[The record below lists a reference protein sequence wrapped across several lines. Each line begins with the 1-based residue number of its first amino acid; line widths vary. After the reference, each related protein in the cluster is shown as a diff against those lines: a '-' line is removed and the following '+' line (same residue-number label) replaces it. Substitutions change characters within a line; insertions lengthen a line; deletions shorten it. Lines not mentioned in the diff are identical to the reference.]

1 MGKRLA
7 IQPSVGQHGAQS
19 IGVTLTPRLTAPHT
33 APSPSRQIVNSTH
46 PFHNKRTPRASTFPA
61 YTDTTSDL
69 TWLARVTT
77 GPTRPLVAP
86 ARREGD
92 QRGMLLRPVKGVDH
106 GQQDDA
112 RCRPLSSGASRA
124 VGMHASSLR
133 SMDHVAAT
141 TAAAEAMQSCESC
154 IWWQGMDG
162 CPVPQPSLASKQVKC
177 CCSLTLPRDEMSARV
192 GPVAATAVV
201 PQPSL
206 TSRRHGNHAAPACL
220 LL

>member
-1 MGKRLA
+1 
-7 IQPSVGQHGAQS
+7 
-19 IGVTLTPRLTAPHT
+19 
-33 APSPSRQIVNSTH
+33 
-46 PFHNKRTPRASTFPA
+46 
-61 YTDTTSDL
+61 
-69 TWLARVTT
+69 
-77 GPTRPLVAP
+77 
-86 ARREGD
+86 
-92 QRGMLLRPVKGVDH
+92 
-106 GQQDDA
+106 
-112 RCRPLSSGASRA
+112 
-124 VGMHASSLR
+124 
-133 SMDHVAAT
+133 MDHVAAT

-206 TSRRHGNHAAPACL
+206 TTLRHGNHAALGVL